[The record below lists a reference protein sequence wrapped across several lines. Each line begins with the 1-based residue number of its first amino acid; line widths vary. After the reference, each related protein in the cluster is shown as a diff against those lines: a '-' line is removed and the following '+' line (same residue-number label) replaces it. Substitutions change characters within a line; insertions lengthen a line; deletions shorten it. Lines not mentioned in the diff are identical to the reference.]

1 MNTHF
6 LILINCVNKY
16 IYVCMCLHTYLYTYM
31 DTIHII
37 RIILE
42 WARMYVY
49 TCICLYCVYTNMYVY
64 VCTYRRICRCMNC
77 NTTCV
82 HTYIHM
88 YLLICIFCKFNF
100 NKYNIIAQSTQGSTA
115 IDTSLILC
123 IARRSAHWS
132 CHLNYLNSS
141 YDNPNKKKRRRQA
154 LSEHYQTI
162 SKVVQVKPYTTRHGA
177 LAVYFFYI

>member
-1 MNTHF
+1 MY
-6 LILINCVNKY
+6 ILAFVCIVC
-16 IYVCMCLHTYLYTYM
+16 ILTCMCM
-31 DTIHII
+31 
-37 RIILE
+37 
-42 WARMYVY
+42 
-49 TCICLYCVYTNMYVY
+49 Y

-141 YDNPNKKKRRRQA
+141 YDNPNKKKEDVK
-154 LSEHYQTI
+154 LYQSTI
-162 SKVVQVKPYTTRHGA
+162 KLDQRSCKLNHTTRHGA

>member
-1 MNTHF
+1 M
-6 LILINCVNKY
+6 
-16 IYVCMCLHTYLYTYM
+16 YVCVYIHICIHTYM

-42 WARMYVY
+42 WTRMYVY

-64 VCTYRRICRCMNC
+64 VCTYRRICMCMNC

-141 YDNPNKKKRRRQA
+141 YDNPNKKKEDVKLYQSTIKLYQRSCKLNHILPGTA
-154 LSEHYQTI
+154 LLLYI
-162 SKVVQVKPYTTRHGA
+162 SFIYS
-177 LAVYFFYI
+177 I